1 MFEDNKFKAGIY
13 LIAAVIALLLSFF
26 SSYKLK
32 RAKQGKSPGKR
43 VIYLLMVLFYIN
55 LMLFGIYLGV
65 WSNFNETAAIIM
77 VFLIGALFPFIN
89 PPPFNFCL
97 SFGAC
102 LVFSVSAILFKT
114 PNLWISD
121 LVNAFLSLML
131 GLILCWQN
139 SMAKI
144 SFALNASELEH
155 ERNNFYKLST
165 IDELTQLKNRR
176 DFTQAFQRFLVNYRQ
191 SDNFLYIAIMDI
203 DFFKNYND
211 HYGHPKGDEC
221 LRAIG
226 KMLKDLQN
234 SMGIYAARVGG
245 EEFAMLWF
253 AEDSADADKITALV
267 SQNMR
272 ELNIPQEK
280 STAAPYVTISIG
292 VHIVKCG
299 ASCDMNALYNLA
311 DKALYTAKQK
321 GRNCAVV
328 SLSD

>member
-1 MFEDNKFKAGIY
+1 VFERNIFKAGIY
-13 LIAAVIALLLSFF
+13 IIAALIALLLFIIST
-26 SSYKLK
+26 YKLK
-32 RAKQGKSPGKR
+32 RLKQGNPPGKQ

-65 WSNFNETAAIIM
+65 WSNHNETAAIIM
-77 VFLIGALFPFIN
+77 VFLIGALVPFIN

-97 SFGAC
+97 SLGAC
-102 LVFSVSAILFKT
+102 LVFSVSTILFKI

-139 SMAKI
+139 SMTRI
-144 SFALNASELEH
+144 SFALNASELEN

-176 DFTQAFQRFLVNYRQ
+176 DFTQTFQRFLVNYRQ

-211 HYGHPKGDEC
+211 HYGHSKGDDC

-226 KMLKDLQN
+226 KMLKDLQTC
-234 SMGIYAARVGG
+234 MGIYVARVGG
-245 EEFAMLWF
+245 EEFALLSF
-253 AEDSADADKITALV
+253 EENSTNADSITGQI
-267 SQNMR
+267 SQKMR
-272 ELNIPQEK
+272 ELNIPHEK
-280 STAAPYVTISIG
+280 SAVAPYVTVSIG
-292 VHIVKCG
+292 IYIVKCG
-299 ASCDMNALYNLA
+299 ASNDMNALYDLA
-311 DKALYTAKQK
+311 DKALYAAKNK

-328 SLSD
+328 SC